1 MATTTPKAP
10 SFDREDELY
19 QRLRQRLSN
28 NSSPFGIGS
37 ISPEELAHFKSKLEP
52 MAYAELVKE
61 FSPSL
66 GMEFFRDAG
75 SIEANLAEKDFIT
88 RGLNSFNAELSDFA
102 SMDRDD
108 DNIIESAVRGAANI
122 PYWATK
128 GVQTGGFGIHDAF
141 NDDEDHL
148 DTGDAF
154 DRSLETLGAF
164 AKPVQ
169 LGGTLL
175 NQGKNLLGKAIK
187 NPKKL
192 MSPGALWRGVKNNK
206 TAMGVGGGI
215 AAASSMDGTDI
226 PMNEVP
232 GLDDADDADGAEV
245 SLDSPAATPYG
256 GSAEVGGA
264 QPDLSNPAGLA
275 ARSNNLG
282 NFRPIDPKDKSLEA
296 FQRRGIQRDLN
307 AQAARQIQRD
317 IANQRRENRINDVVN
332 SREKDLREAWLR
344 SPSNKAGIPFDQ
356 LSPAEQMKMRQNYMA
371 SRRANSYNS
380 DDERKK
386 ELAAKFKATGSYG
399 VGELDDMTEEE
410 FMKKSGMQ
418 NPGTILVSNPDG
430 TFTTNESKQ
439 AFDRAGGRDSALN
452 VFDDL
457 GDNGAMGANLD
468 HQLNG
473 DRTVIGKDGQRLDD
487 LTPGSVRMSSN
498 DSDYDDARFNSRED
512 ALAYLNRKP
521 ESQPD
526 TPQTPE
532 EDEMNP
538 LLKYGLPIAGT
549 AALLHPSTR
558 KKGAEMIKRGLN
570 VFKKAPPPAAKNP
583 WTSTVGGYTGKTP
596 EQLGKAAAAA
606 PKSMSN
612 PWTSSVG
619 GYTGGTPEQVG
630 RAAQA
635 AQAATKSNPWTSNV
649 GGYTG
654 RTPQDIGRAVNSA
667 PKSMNNPWTSNVGG
681 YTGRTPQD
689 LGRAAN
695 IPPKVTPETPWV
707 SSANMRPPART
718 PQDVGLANRPA
729 PQSPWSSTSNMQTPK
744 PPAVTPQD
752 IGRASAPTPQTPW
765 ASARN
770 TRPASPPPVT
780 PQDIGMGN
788 RAAPMSPWASSRNV
802 RPQTPQVP
810 AATPQSIGAAN
821 RQAAQMKQVNDYV
834 DNLADADY
842 AGALKRFGLG
852 KNVSRQQLKDIL
864 GKTSFG
870 RLSLDN
876 L

>member
-1 MATTTPKAP
+1 MAENRRIPV
-10 SFDREDELY
+10 EDLEDPVF
-19 QRLRQRLSN
+19 QRIRQRLQN
-28 NSSPFGIGS
+28 TVEGGNGS
-37 ISPEELAHFKSKLEP
+37 IKPDELASYFYDLNGPQRAALFREFQPKLGTDFFNT
-52 MAYAELVKE
+52 ALRIQGNYDKTW
-61 FSPSL
+61 L
-66 GMEFFRDAG
+66 GKGLGLWNDA
-75 SIEANLAEKDFIT
+75 
-88 RGLNSFNAELSDFA
+88 NAALSDFA
-102 SMDRDD
+102 SLDRDD
-108 DNIIESAVRGAANI
+108 ENFVADTVRGLSNI
-122 PYWATK
+122 PLAVSEGFKTGGQGLAENVLNVDEEDRFNDGSLGDQLLETTGVLGALGKPLQLLRPAAQQTKNIATK
-128 GVQTGGFGIHDAF
+128 IYNNPKA
-141 NDDEDHL
+141 
-148 DTGDAF
+148 
-154 DRSLETLGAF
+154 
-164 AKPVQ
+164 
-169 LGGTLL
+169 LL
-175 NQGKNLLGKAIK
+175 

-192 MSPGALWRGVKNNK
+192 YRGVKENK
-206 TAMGVGGGI
+206 LPLIAGGAIAGAKSLDRPDGSQDVIVDSEGNETASINAPLDIQTRLGVPEETGTS
-215 AAASSMDGTDI
+215 ASS
-226 PMNEVP
+226 
-232 GLDDADDADGAEV
+232 
-245 SLDSPAATPYG
+245 PASATATATPYG
-256 GSAEVGGA
+256 GTAQAGA
-264 QPDLSNPAGLA
+264 QPDLSNPAGLVA
-275 ARSNNLG
+275 MANNLG
-282 NFRPIDPKDKSLEA
+282 KSSNSLLG
-296 FQRRGIQRDLN
+296 RRMQGDLT
-307 AQAARQIQRD
+307 AQASRQIQQD
-317 IANQRRENRINDVVN
+317 VANQRGENKINDLIN
-332 SREKDLREAWLR
+332 SRERDLRMAWLK
-344 SPSNKAGIPFDQ
+344 SPSNKAGIPFEQ
-356 LSPAEQMKMRQNYMA
+356 LSPAEQMKMRENYFA
-371 SRRANSYNS
+371 SRRAGSYNS
-380 DDERKK
+380 RDERKK

-473 DRTVIGKDGQRLDD
+473 DRTVIGKDGQRLED

-532 EDEMNP
+532 EEDEMNP

-558 KKGAEMIKRGLN
+558 KKGTEMIKRGLN
-570 VFKKAPPPAAKNP
+570 AFKKAPPPAAKNL

-596 EQLGKAAAAA
+596 EQLGRAAANA

-654 RTPQDIGRAVNSA
+654 RTPQDF
-667 PKSMNNPWTSNVGG
+667 
-681 YTGRTPQD
+681 
-689 LGRAAN
+689 GRAAN

-707 SSANMRPPART
+707 SSSNMRPPART
-718 PQDVGLANRPA
+718 PQDVGVANRPA

-744 PPAVTPQD
+744 PPAITPQD
-752 IGRASAPTPQTPW
+752 IGRASAPALQTPW
-765 ASARN
+765 SSARN
-770 TRPASPPPVT
+770 IRPASPPAVT

>member
-141 NDDEDHL
+141 RDEEDHL

-226 PMNEVP
+226 PMNDVP

-275 ARSNNLG
+275 AMSNNLG

-296 FQRRGIQRDLN
+296 FQRRGMQRDLN
-307 AQAARQIQRD
+307 AQAARQIQQD
-317 IANQRRENRINDVVN
+317 ISNQRREDRINDVVN

-356 LSPAEQMKMRQNYMA
+356 LSPEEQTKMRENYVA

-399 VGELDDMTEEE
+399 VGELDGMTEEE

-430 TFTTNESKQ
+430 TFTTNETKQ

-473 DRTVIGKDGQRLDD
+473 DRTVIGKDGQQLAD

-532 EDEMNP
+532 EGDEMNP

-558 KKGAEMIKRGLN
+558 KKGAEMIKRGLSA
-570 VFKKAPPPAAKNP
+570 FKKAPPPAAKNP
-583 WTSTVGGYTGKTP
+583 WTSNVGGYTGKTP
-596 EQLGKAAAAA
+596 
-606 PKSMSN
+606 
-612 PWTSSVG
+612 
-619 GYTGGTPEQVG
+619 
-630 RAAQA
+630 
-635 AQAATKSNPWTSNV
+635 
-649 GGYTG
+649 
-654 RTPQDIGRAVNSA
+654 
-667 PKSMNNPWTSNVGG
+667 
-681 YTGRTPQD
+681 QD
-689 LGRAAN
+689 LGRATN

-718 PQDVGLANRPA
+718 PQDVGVANRPA

-744 PPAVTPQD
+744 PPAITPQD
-752 IGRASAPTPQTPW
+752 IGRASAPAPQTPW
-765 ASARN
+765 SSARN

>member
-19 QRLRQRLSN
+19 QRLRQRLNN

-37 ISPEELAHFKSKLEP
+37 ITPEELAHFKSKLEP

-61 FSPSL
+61 FSPSV

-75 SIEANLAEKDFIT
+75 KIEENLAEKGFFT

-102 SMDRDD
+102 STDRDD
-108 DNIIESAVRGAANI
+108 DNIIERTVRGAANI

-148 DTGDAF
+148 DTGDFF

-226 PMNEVP
+226 PMSEVP
-232 GLDDADDADGAEV
+232 GLDDAEETEV

-256 GSAEVGGA
+256 GSAEAGA

-275 ARSNNLG
+275 AIANNMG
-282 NFRPIDPKDKSLEA
+282 NFRPIDPKDKSLDA
-296 FQRRGIQRDLN
+296 FQRRGIQQDLM
-307 AQAARQIQRD
+307 AQAGRTVKQD
-317 IANQRRENRINDVVN
+317 IANQRRADRAAEDAAFENMKEQAIAKAWMN
-332 SREKDLREAWLR
+332 S
-344 SPSNKAGIPFDQ
+344 PTNKEGIPFDQ
-356 LSPAEQMKMRQNYMA
+356 LTPAKQAEMRRNYMA
-371 SRRANSYNS
+371 SKYYSSEDDRKRRLAQ
-380 DDERKK
+380 
-386 ELAAKFKATGSYG
+386 ELKASGGYG
-399 VGELDDMTEEE
+399 VGEIGGGMTMDE
-410 FMKKSGMQ
+410 FKKKSGMQ
-418 NPGTILVSNPDG
+418 NEGTSIIQNPDG
-430 TFTTNESKQ
+430 TFSTNETKE

-452 VFDDL
+452 VFNEL
-457 GDNGAMGANLD
+457 GNNGAKEANLD
-468 HQLNG
+468 HQLGG
-473 DRTVIGKDGQRLDD
+473 DRSVTGRDGQELAG

-498 DSDYDDARFNSRED
+498 ESDYGDARFNSRED
-512 ALAYLNRKP
+512 ALKYLNRKP
-521 ESQPD
+521 VSEPE
-526 TPQTPE
+526 TPQTQE
-532 EDEMNP
+532 DDEMNP
-538 LLKYGLPIAGT
+538 LLKYGLPIAGG
-549 AALLHPSTR
+549 AALLHPATR

-583 WTSTVGGYTGKTP
+583 WTSTAGGYTGKTP
-596 EQLGKAAAAA
+596 EQLGRAAANA

-654 RTPQDIGRAVNSA
+654 RTPQDLGRAVNNA

-718 PQDVGLANRPA
+718 PQDVGVANRPA

-752 IGRASAPTPQTPW
+752 IGRASAPAPQTPW
-765 ASARN
+765 SSARN
-770 TRPASPPPVT
+770 TRPASPPAVT

-802 RPQTPQVP
+802 RPQTPQAP
-810 AATPQSIGAAN
+810 AATPQSVGAAN
-821 RQAAQMKQVNDYV
+821 RQAAEMKQVNDYV
-834 DNLADADY
+834 DNIADADY
-842 AGALKRFGLG
+842 AVALKRLGLG